1 MTGLIYAATPLAA
14 ACLVARR
21 EPAHRPVALALGASA
36 LYSVA
41 ALPTVA
47 SHLDPRALLG
57 LFTLVAVASGRAYAR
72 AFGWRW
78 TEPNVSRLGWALIA
92 VVGALAFMWPRA
104 SVWEVATWGP
114 FVVSSVV
121 GGLAVWAWGWAKFHN
136 ERKVAAYFGRRFDE
150 DGAPISVHDLRLPEP
165 ATITQRCALVL
176 LASDVC
182 MLAFVRWPGV
192 QAWQGRAAAMAVS
205 VVQIVWLIKERKR
218 HGN

>member
-1 MTGLIYAATPLAA
+1 MTGLIYAVAPLAA

-41 ALPTVA
+41 ALPA
-47 SHLDPRALLG
+47 MSSYLDGRALLG
-57 LFTLVAVASGRAYAR
+57 LFALVAAASGRAYVR

-78 TEPNVSRLGWALIA
+78 TLERFTFGVGIAGLCTVLATTGVSRWQI
-92 VVGALAFMWPRA
+92 M
-104 SVWEVATWGP
+104 TWGP
-114 FVVSSVV
+114 FVASSVV
-121 GGLAVWAWGWAKFHN
+121 GGLAVWGWWSARPWGYLGWDAPQSHVEAWARAREKYPLG
-136 ERKVAAYFGRRFDE
+136 
-150 DGAPISVHDLRLPEP
+150 
-165 ATITQRCALVL
+165 ITQRVALIL

-182 MLAFVRWPGV
+182 MLLFVPWPGV

>member
-1 MTGLIYAATPLAA
+1 MTGLIYAATPLVA

-41 ALPTVA
+41 ALPAVA
-47 SHLDPRALLG
+47 SHLDARALLG
-57 LFTLVAVASGRAYAR
+57 LFALVAVASAHAYAR

-78 TEPNVSRLGWALIA
+78 RLEDVTFGIGMAGLA
-92 VVGALAFMWPRA
+92 VAGASGPIVQWQLM
-104 SVWEVATWGP
+104 TWGP

-121 GGLAVWAWGWAKFHN
+121 GALAAWAWWVDAPH
-136 ERKVAAYFGRRFDE
+136 RQMIARAIMADRQPTDADVIAWWQARATWRASFGI
-150 DGAPISVHDLRLPEP
+150 A
-165 ATITQRCALVL
+165 QRCALVL

-192 QAWQGRAAAMAVS
+192 QAWQGRAAALAVT
-205 VVQIVWLIKERKR
+205 VVQVVWLIKERKR
-218 HGN
+218 Q